1 MRHKEEVKLA
11 FNDLRLLNE
20 ACVNV
25 SALRRVVNEVLAVI
39 AW

>member
-20 ACVNV
+20 ASVNV
-25 SALRRVVNEVLAVI
+25 GSLRRVVNEVLAVI